1 MQAGRIKVKG
11 KSGRHHRQWLSGRN
25 RVGRFGRRRPAA
37 VGGMREF
44 MFWAGPPVAPPR
56 PLTRRGELCQRRLNV
71 CRPFWADPPTWNPLA
86 GAQCIFYP
94 SRRGRGRRR
103 RQQQRF
109 SSNQTHARKHSE
121 REREGCGGAG
131 GGSDD
136 LRSEPTDVVEGGGEI
151 DEGGEPSE
159 GDSRSKPEIAF
170 PCFRGRQPSGSA
182 GKFSFFI
189 LVL

>member
-121 REREGCGGAG
+121 RERERVAVGQ
-131 GGSDD
+131 
-136 LRSEPTDVVEGGGEI
+136 EGGVMTFGRSPPTWWRAAERLTR
-151 DEGGEPSE
+151 EGSPARGIP
-159 GDSRSKPEIAF
+159 GRNRRSRSPV
-170 PCFRGRQPSGSA
+170 SGAVNLRVRPGNSL
-182 GKFSFFI
+182 S
-189 LVL
+189 LS